1 MKPTLT
7 NLHIQVLEWNTGRP
21 TLPNKK
27 SRQRIQALS
36 QFALRHEGKNIST
49 TEGIN
54 FIDKTILLCTLYKIT

>member
-1 MKPTLT
+1 MKPILT
-7 NLHIQVLEWNTGRP
+7 NLHIQVLEWNTVRP
-21 TLPNKK
+21 ALSREK

-54 FIDKTILLCTLYKIT
+54 FIDKTILLCTLCKIT

>member
-7 NLHIQVLEWNTGRP
+7 NLHIQVLEWNTVRP

-54 FIDKTILLCTLYKIT
+54 FIDNTILLCTLYKIT

>member
-1 MKPTLT
+1 MKPILT
-7 NLHIQVLEWNTGRP
+7 NLHIQVLEWNTVRP
-21 TLPNKK
+21 ALSREK

>member
-7 NLHIQVLEWNTGRP
+7 NLHIQVLEWNTVRP

-54 FIDKTILLCTLYKIT
+54 FIDKTILL

>member
-7 NLHIQVLEWNTGRP
+7 NLHIQVLEWNTVRP
-21 TLPNKK
+21 ALSREK

>member
-1 MKPTLT
+1 MKPILT
-7 NLHIQVLEWNTGRP
+7 NLHIQVLEWNTVRP
-21 TLPNKK
+21 ALSREK

-36 QFALRHEGKNIST
+36 QFAQRHEGKNIST

>member
-1 MKPTLT
+1 MKPILT
-7 NLHIQVLEWNTGRP
+7 NLHIQVLEWNTVRP
-21 TLPNKK
+21 ALSREK

-36 QFALRHEGKNIST
+36 QFALRHKGKNIST

>member
-1 MKPTLT
+1 MEHSETCIAKK
-7 NLHIQVLEWNTGRP
+7 N
-21 TLPNKK
+21 K

-36 QFALRHEGKNIST
+36 QFALRHESKNIST